1 MRVSVECRKYKRLAC
16 LPANHHYLW
25 REEKMKQGFFSKKLL
40 WVFLLCLVF
49 LALFFYSSRTFTV
62 LLGVPCVRTSYEEF
76 VHDGSLSN
84 REAEHNKSAKA
95 GRGNKEDAFNRPLG
109 IPPDKS
115 KPANNVQ
122 PEPFTRAQAKPAPT
136 EPPFIG
142 DKYAQEDIRPSDC
155 PDNIPKKFLKSTLF
169 KDKFLETV
177 PILQWKKH
185 ATEKEYSRLKQYNG
199 AHGWSV
205 VPFDVLK
212 ESLDLLNTT
221 ANQQMLDDWGSR
233 ANRPACV
240 RCAVVGNG
248 GILKGSKKGKEID
261 QHDYVFRTNGAVIE
275 GFEEDVGS
283 RTSFYTFSTNT
294 LRNSMLA
301 YFSLGFRGP
310 PKSEETRFIFL
321 SDHDRDYLLL
331 KAAVTHTPVEKGPE
345 QSKSPPRQFGD
356 DVRAEK
362 FKMYHPDFIRYIRNR
377 FLDASVL
384 TTRYRDYYRPST
396 GATMLLAAVHTCDQV
411 SAYGFMTPNYA
422 KFSDHYY
429 DYIYR
434 KVAFYINHDLRM
446 EMRLWQQLHEAGII
460 QLYMRE

>member
-1 MRVSVECRKYKRLAC
+1 
-16 LPANHHYLW
+16 
-25 REEKMKQGFFSKKLL
+25 MKQGFFSKKRL
-40 WVFLLCLVF
+40 WVFMLCLVL
-49 LALFFYSSRTFTV
+49 LALLFFSSRTFAIPWSVTSFSM
-62 LLGVPCVRTSYEEF
+62 SYESF

-84 REAEHNKSAKA
+84 PEAEHSRSTEE
-95 GRGNKEDAFNRPLG
+95 GRGNEEDAFKSTEKYLANRQLANNG
-109 IPPDKS
+109 IPPDKIKS
-115 KPANNVQ
+115 ANNVK
-122 PEPFTRAQAKPAPT
+122 PEPLTSRAQTKPPLT

-142 DKYAQEDIRPSDC
+142 DKYAQEDIHSSDC
-155 PDNIPKKFLKSTLF
+155 PDNIPKKFLKSMLF

-185 ATEKEYSRLKQYNG
+185 ATAEEYSRLKQYNG

-221 ANQQMLDDWGSR
+221 ANQHMLDDWGSR

-248 GILKGSKKGKEID
+248 GILKGSQKGKEID

-275 GFEEDVGS
+275 GFEEDVGR

-294 LRNSMLA
+294 LQNSMMA
-301 YFSLGFRGP
+301 YFSLGFSGP

-321 SDHDRDYLLL
+321 PDHDRDYLLL

-345 QSKSPPRQFGD
+345 RSKTPPKQFGE

-377 FLDASVL
+377 FLRASVL
-384 TTRYRDYYRPST
+384 TTGYRDYYRAST

-429 DYIYR
+429 DNVYH
-434 KVAFYINHDLRM
+434 KVTFYINHDFRM

-460 QLYMRE
+460 QLYTRE

>member
-1 MRVSVECRKYKRLAC
+1 
-16 LPANHHYLW
+16 
-25 REEKMKQGFFSKKLL
+25 MKQGFFSKKQL
-40 WVFLLCLVF
+40 WVFLLCLMF
-49 LALFFYSSRTFTV
+49 LALFFYSILMFTV
-62 LLGVPCVRTSYEEF
+62 QWGVPSFRTIYVGF
-76 VHDGSLSN
+76 VHGSLSKP
-84 REAEHNKSAKA
+84 EAEHSRSTQAGNREGAFRSTDKSLA
-95 GRGNKEDAFNRPLG
+95 NRPHANKG
-109 IPPDKS
+109 IHPDKS
-115 KPANNVQ
+115 KSSNNVQ
-122 PEPFTRAQAKPAPT
+122 PEPLTTRAQAKPAST

-142 DKYAQEDIRPSDC
+142 DKYSQEDTRSSDC
-155 PDNIPKKFLKSTLF
+155 PDNIPKKVLKSTLF

-185 ATEKEYSRLKQYNG
+185 ATEKEYSRLKLYNG

-205 VPFDVLK
+205 VPFDGK
-212 ESLDLLNTT
+212 SIAAGESLDLLNTT
-221 ANQQMLDDWGSR
+221 ANQEMLDDWGSR

-248 GILKGSKKGKEID
+248 GILKGSQKGKEID
-261 QHDYVFRTNGAVIE
+261 RHDYVFRTNGAVIE
-275 GFEEDVGS
+275 GFEKDVGS
-283 RTSFYTFSTNT
+283 RTSFYTFSANT

-301 YFSLGFRGP
+301 YSSVGFRGP

-321 SDHDRDYLLL
+321 PDHDRDYLLL
-331 KAAVTHTPVEKGPE
+331 KAAVTHTPVKKGPE
-345 QSKSPPRQFGD
+345 QSKSPPTQFGK

-377 FLDASVL
+377 FLRAGIL
-384 TTRYRDYYRPST
+384 TTGNRDYYRPST

-411 SAYGFMTPNYA
+411 SAYGFMTSNYA

-429 DYIYR
+429 DDIYR
-434 KVAFYINHDLRM
+434 EVIFYINHDLKM

>member
-1 MRVSVECRKYKRLAC
+1 
-16 LPANHHYLW
+16 
-25 REEKMKQGFFSKKLL
+25 MKQCFFSKKLL

-49 LALFFYSSRTFTV
+49 LALYFYSSRTFIV
-62 LLGVPCVRTSYEEF
+62 MWDVPCVRLLANSGISP
-76 VHDGSLSN
+76 VK
-84 REAEHNKSAKA
+84 NKST
-95 GRGNKEDAFNRPLG
+95 
-109 IPPDKS
+109 
-115 KPANNVQ
+115 NNVQ
-122 PEPFTRAQAKPAPT
+122 PEPLTTTAQAKPPLT

-142 DKYAQEDIRPSDC
+142 DKYAQEDIRSSDC
-155 PDNIPKKFLKSTLF
+155 PDNIHKKVLKSTLF
-169 KDKFLETV
+169 KDKFLETI

-185 ATEKEYSRLKQYNG
+185 ATEEEYSRLKQYNG
-199 AHGWSV
+199 AHGWSI

-221 ANQQMLDDWGSR
+221 ANQHMLDDWGSR

-248 GILKGSKKGKEID
+248 GILKGSQKGKEID

-283 RTSFYTFSTNT
+283 RTSFYTFSANT
-294 LRNSMLA
+294 LRNSMVA
-301 YFSLGFRGP
+301 YFLLGFRGP

-321 SDHDRDYLLL
+321 SDHDQDYLLL
-331 KAAVTHTPVEKGPE
+331 KAAVTQTPIEKGPHRY
-345 QSKSPPRQFGD
+345 KTPPKQFGE
-356 DVRAEK
+356 DVRVEK

-377 FLDASVL
+377 FLYAKVL

-429 DYIYR
+429 DNAYR
-434 KVAFYINHDLRM
+434 KVAFYINHDLMM